1 MSIRSTLVVVMSALV
16 ATVGL
21 AAQSV
26 PAINLPASPRGLAA
40 VQVGGRWVQGN
51 GGPQYR
57 DGKWISI
64 DYGRPILRGRENIFG
79 TGPDYGRAI
88 SDGAPVW
95 RTGANATTRLTTQI
109 GLQIGGATIQ
119 PGVYNVLVELKEG
132 AWTLVLS
139 TQPVQ
144 EQYDPSDMVNLY
156 GSYNYD
162 PSFDLLRAPMTIGT
176 SPVSFEQFTI
186 DFIDVSDTG
195 GRILMVWDTTVA
207 TIPFAVQ

>member
-1 MSIRSTLVVVMSALV
+1 
-16 ATVGL
+16 
-21 AAQSV
+21 
-26 PAINLPASPRGLAA
+26 
-40 VQVGGRWVQGN
+40 
-51 GGPQYR
+51 
-57 DGKWISI
+57 
-64 DYGRPILRGRENIFG
+64 
-79 TGPDYGRAI
+79 
-88 SDGAPVW
+88 
-95 RTGANATTRLTTQI
+95 GANATTRLTTQI